1 MDLSSIK
8 GVRFS
13 ISKDLWHERDFYNTL
28 PDRVYGTFDQ
38 WLTIASRTPKITWDD
53 GQTDTRL
60 TLEQILPP
68 EYSMKL
74 EEYADGRRPPRPK
87 GQPRQHPQPASDADA
102 ITIDIEY
109 KRGARNLTQTWVY
122 AEPDS
127 IDVDERTQE
136 RFRPKINRE
145 ADQYSSPYRFV
156 QNVALPMKLI
166 KKMFGESGWINQ
178 RLSGEDNTY
187 QNRKTTVGEGIQ
199 YISYMIAIANNPGQP
214 VREMWAEKTKPGVK
228 TVLPP
233 PGIGRFGMAE
243 NRFLRLTQ
251 LVPLCYSVSEA
262 ELDQSDPWRYVNPFI
277 DGFND
282 HWKEIYAPSWLLAP
296 DELMS
301 QWTGQEGVDI
311 PKAIPFSSYVPR
323 KPAPRG
329 AELKC
334 VCDGESGVMMRVELA
349 LKYKRKRGVPPV
361 QPPYTDEYTS
371 TAAVCLRLA
380 EPWLNT
386 NRCFA
391 ADAHFIGMDSVEA
404 LRENGIFGFGDL
416 KTISSRFPVEQLES
430 HCGTDSGDWNVMKST
445 FGSGDWLCYGVA
457 HRRGG
462 AIHTY
467 LSTCG
472 TTKRGKD
479 QKHKDDTGE
488 DGSTAPPRKCP
499 KILNDF
505 TQAQPHVDKHNRWRQ
520 HILAIEERF
529 RTESFAFR
537 LFTTLIVGCAAVST
551 YTGFTYHKSS
561 NEQHEPDV
569 HDQKF
574 RAMMEEIAVDGMTN
588 TWDAD
593 HDEAGAAPST
603 AGRPRAGAPNSGRA
617 TPTMG
622 GGSSSEVPPE
632 MHVPISIAAH
642 KRLTGFSG
650 ATQQRCGVC
659 RVNLVSHCC
668 SACSTPTSIV
678 AICRPDVQYG
688 RRITTHPC
696 LAMHRDNPAASHR
709 CTASA
714 SKQAAGAKRKRDNL
728 PGRGG
733 GGRGRG

>member
-282 HWKEIYAPSWLLAP
+282 HWKEMHLRA
-296 DELMS
+296 
-301 QWTGQEGVDI
+301 Q
-311 PKAIPFSSYVPR
+311 
-323 KPAPRG
+323 
-329 AELKC
+329 
-334 VCDGESGVMMRVELA
+334 LA
-349 LKYKRKRGVPPV
+349 LGAGRADVAMDGARGRRHPEGHPLLVV
-361 QPPYTDEYTS
+361 R
-371 TAAVCLRLA
+371 AA
-380 EPWLNT
+380 
-386 NRCFA
+386 
-391 ADAHFIGMDSVEA
+391 
-404 LRENGIFGFGDL
+404 
-416 KTISSRFPVEQLES
+416 Q
-430 HCGTDSGDWNVMKST
+430 
-445 FGSGDWLCYGVA
+445 
-457 HRRGG
+457 
-462 AIHTY
+462 
-467 LSTCG
+467 
-472 TTKRGKD
+472 
-479 QKHKDDTGE
+479 
-488 DGSTAPPRKCP
+488 
-499 KILNDF
+499 
-505 TQAQPHVDKHNRWRQ
+505 
-520 HILAIEERF
+520 
-529 RTESFAFR
+529 
-537 LFTTLIVGCAAVST
+537 
-551 YTGFTYHKSS
+551 
-561 NEQHEPDV
+561 
-569 HDQKF
+569 
-574 RAMMEEIAVDGMTN
+574 
-588 TWDAD
+588 
-593 HDEAGAAPST
+593 AGAK
-603 AGRPRAGAPNSGRA
+603 GRRAQVRLRRRVGRHDARRAGAEVQAQARRA
-617 TPTMG
+617 AG
-622 GGSSSEVPPE
+622 
-632 MHVPISIAAH
+632 
-642 KRLTGFSG
+642 
-650 ATQQRCGVC
+650 
-659 RVNLVSHCC
+659 
-668 SACSTPTSIV
+668 
-678 AICRPDVQYG
+678 
-688 RRITTHPC
+688 
-696 LAMHRDNPAASHR
+696 PAAVHR
-709 CTASA
+709 
-714 SKQAAGAKRKRDNL
+714 
-728 PGRGG
+728 
-733 GGRGRG
+733 